1 MIDAADAPEVG
12 MKLRA
17 EIIAQLVQVGFDPAA
32 VLKAL
37 EMPNI
42 KHTGVPS
49 TQLQAVSTIDP
60 ANPESVYE
68 VK

>member
-1 MIDAADAPEVG
+1 MNA
-12 MKLRA
+12 
-17 EIIAQLVQVGFDPAA
+17 
-32 VLKAL
+32 
-37 EMPNI
+37 I

-60 ANPESVYE
+60 GDPAGVYE

>member
-1 MIDAADAPEVG
+1 

-37 EMPNI
+37 DMPAM

-49 TQLQAVSTIDP
+49 SQLQQISTIDP
-60 ANPESVYE
+60 AAPETVYK
-68 VK
+68 VD